1 MFAESKHHRPDSQVM
16 IYACYWKTSIPAQK
30 FKIWSN
36 RKILFDILWSA
47 NQTGENKWLN
57 KTSSF

>member
-1 MFAESKHHRPDSQVM
+1 MFAESKHPRRDGQVM
-16 IYACYWKTSIPAQK
+16 IYALLLESLHPCTKL
-30 FKIWSN
+30 KIWSN
-36 RKILFDILWSA
+36 RKIMFDILWSA